1 MAGKSPG
8 CPRGGPA
15 DARLCN
21 QSACNGL
28 PWTKLASPHKEK
40 FTASGCAEGCRNMCF
55 RGISGRV
62 HMCPCDVQW
71 CLQVE
76 CPTESFFLSGRG
88 TREMEPTTAESRCSC
103 EVLAAFVGAFFCIS
117 VTSAGLEGAQHHSD
131 TCLFF
136 FPSDSP

>member
-1 MAGKSPG
+1 VAGKSPG

-76 CPTESFFLSGRG
+76 CPTESFFLSWQGNQRDG
-88 TREMEPTTAESRCSC
+88 AVDLRCVVWPGPTTAESRCSC
-103 EVLAAFVGAFFCIS
+103 EVLAAFVGAFF
-117 VTSAGLEGAQHHSD
+117 A
-131 TCLFF
+131 
-136 FPSDSP
+136 FP